1 MTQPA
6 YVLFIVAFAI
16 SFITPCKA
24 QYIYT
29 ERDFNSDTLSTAQV
43 DLIIK
48 NTKQHTIIGL
58 GEADHLK
65 GTFYRI
71 KSQLVRELI
80 LQNDFDLLLFE
91 ADMNTC
97 LQLNKYVKGDTTI
110 HLNQLL
116 TGMNATN
123 NYILH
128 NVYNTPEIVAL
139 LNWIKAYN
147 TLHNNKISIAG
158 MDFQHPQ
165 NLANV
170 IKDYLPQ
177 ALQSELADAVNIYSK
192 YYRDYMDYKHIFRI
206 YTVDSLKKEA
216 ANAAGKV
223 QHISNYLSKNEDRY
237 LQANLAS
244 LVCMSGFFT
253 DPNGVVY
260 RDTTMFNNLCLQIS
274 THKAMIWAAAQHL
287 QESNT
292 FGNQHWMGAYIRHKW
307 NQQYCNIGIYGPLDC
322 LPAPEKDNRIGLELL
337 VKNADSNCLPNNN
350 ENIIISVKAKVIPY
364 ATVL

>member
-1 MTQPA
+1 MTQSA
-6 YVLFIVAFAI
+6 YLCFIVALTI
-16 SFITPCKA
+16 SSILPCKA

-29 ERDFNSDTLSTAQV
+29 ERDFKSDTLSTAQV

-48 NTKQHTIIGL
+48 NTKQHSIIGL

-80 LQNDFDLLLFE
+80 LQNHFDLLLLE

-97 LQLNKYVKGDTTI
+97 LQLNKYIKGDTTI

-116 TGMNATN
+116 PEMNATN

-128 NVYNTPEIVAL
+128 NVYNTPEIDAL

-147 TLHNNKISIAG
+147 TSYNNKITLAG
-158 MDFQHPQ
+158 IDFQHPQ
-165 NLANV
+165 HLGNV
-170 IKDYLPQ
+170 IKNYLPQ
-177 ALQSELADAVNIYSK
+177 ALQSELADVVNVYSK
-192 YYRDYMDYKHIFRI
+192 YYHDYMDYKNIFRI
-206 YTVDSLKKEA
+206 YTADSLKKEA
-216 ANAAGKV
+216 ATAAGKV
-223 QHISNYLSKNEDRY
+223 QHISNYLGKNEDKY

-253 DPNGVVY
+253 DPNGIVY
-260 RDTTMFNNLCLQIS
+260 RDTTMFNNLCLQIG

-292 FGNQHWMGAYIRHKW
+292 ISGQYWMGAYIRRKW

-322 LPAPEKDNRIGLELL
+322 MPAPVKDNTIALELL
-337 VKNADSNCLPNNN
+337 VNNATSNCLQNNN
-350 ENIIISVKAKVIPY
+350 ESIIISVKAKTIPY